1 MRSVEA
7 AAARAP
13 AGTAPP
19 ADAAPAE
26 PLEWTYQPWRER
38 PGRAAL
44 AAVGAFGVCVL
55 ILRLGLAPFTAALL
69 CIVTVS
75 LIAPTFVPARCRVDA
90 AGVAVRGPA
99 GWTRRAWTDI
109 RRARSGPHGLLVSPF
124 SRRHWLDPYRSL
136 FLPFPAAESAALGRA
151 LSARLAGHDL
161 QT

>member
-1 MRSVEA
+1 MLPSEA

-13 AGTAPP
+13 AGQAPP
-19 ADAAPAE
+19 ADAAAA
-26 PLEWTYQPWRER
+26 LEWTYQPWRER

-44 AAVGAFGVCVL
+44 AAVAAFGFCVL
-55 ILRLGLAPFTAALL
+55 ILRLGLQPLTAALL

-75 LIAPTFVPARCRVDA
+75 VIAPTFVPARCRVDA

-99 GWTRRAWTDI
+99 GWTRRAWADI

-136 FLPFPAAESAALGRA
+136 FLPFPAAQSAALGRA
-151 LSARLAGHDL
+151 GNARLAGHDL